1 MIHPYLRRRQGLEPV
16 TYPSEDVQAALSRT
30 LGVPIFQEQVM
41 QLAMLAAGFTAGE
54 ADQLRRAM
62 AAWKRKG
69 GLDTFHDKLVGG
81 MRERGYTPEFAEALF
96 SQIEGFAEYGF
107 PESHAAS
114 FALLAYASA
123 WMKRHHPAAFLAA
136 LLNSQPMGFYS
147 PSQLVQ
153 DARRHGVEV
162 RPVDVTCSDWEA
174 SLEPGEGQMPAVRL
188 GLNIVQGLAQPAGWR
203 IEEARAV
210 TAFSDLNDL
219 ASRAGLSSTD
229 MKSLAAANALQSMAG
244 NRREAL
250 WHAVVAA
257 PGKGLMKRT
266 SIASDDIE
274 LPAPSEAQ
282 QILAD
287 YRSIGLT
294 LGRHPLALLREQ
306 LLTQRLLPA
315 STLAN
320 FKQGQF
326 ARACGIVTVR
336 QRPATAKG
344 TVFVTLE
351 DETGVIN
358 VIVWPSLVEKQPK
371 ELLQSS
377 LLAVF
382 GIWQTEN
389 NVHHLI
395 AKRLVDLTDWLG
407 RLQTECRDFC

>member
-1 MIHPYLRRRQGLEPV
+1 
-16 TYPSEDVQAALSRT
+16 
-30 LGVPIFQEQVM
+30 M
-41 QLAMLAAGFTAGE
+41 QLAMLAAGFSAGE

-69 GLDTFHDKLVGG
+69 GLDKFHDKLVGG
-81 MRERGYTPEFAEALF
+81 MLERGYTSEFAEALF

-162 RPVDVTCSDWEA
+162 RAVDVMHSDWEA
-174 SLEPGEGQMPAVRL
+174 TLEPIDGKSPAVRL
-188 GLNIVQGLAQPAGWR
+188 GLNIVQGLAQQSGWR

-210 TAFSDLNDL
+210 KGFADLNDL
-219 ASRAGLSSTD
+219 ALRANLSSTD
-229 MKSLAAANALQSMAG
+229 LKALAAANALQAIAG
-244 NRREAL
+244 NRREAS
-250 WHAVVAA
+250 WHAAVAA
-257 PGKGLMKRT
+257 PGKGLLKVG
-266 SIASDDIE
+266 SIAPDDIE
-274 LPAPSEAQ
+274 LPAPNEAQ
-282 QILAD
+282 QTVAD

-294 LGRHPLALLREQ
+294 LGRHPLALLRKH
-306 LLTQRLLPA
+306 LLQRRLLPA
-315 STLAN
+315 DTLAN
-320 FKQGQF
+320 FKHGEL
-326 ARACGIVTVR
+326 ARACGIVTVQ

-351 DETGVIN
+351 DETGVVN
-358 VIVWPSLVEKQPK
+358 VIVWPALVEKQRR

-377 LLAVF
+377 LLAVY

-395 AKRLVDLTDWLG
+395 AKRLVDLSDLLG
-407 RLQTECRDFC
+407 SLQTESRDFC

>member
-1 MIHPYLRRRQGLEPV
+1 
-16 TYPSEDVQAALSRT
+16 
-30 LGVPIFQEQVM
+30 M
-41 QLAMLAAGFTAGE
+41 QLAMLAAGFSAGE

-69 GLDTFHDKLVGG
+69 GLEKFHDKLIGG
-81 MRERGYTPEFAEALF
+81 MLERGYTNEFAQALF

-153 DARRHGVEV
+153 EARRHGVEV
-162 RPVDVTCSDWEA
+162 RAIDVRCSEWDARLEPVD
-174 SLEPGEGQMPAVRL
+174 GQPPAVRL
-188 GLNIVQGLAQPAGWR
+188 GLNLVQGLAQESGWR

-210 TAFSDLNDL
+210 KAFSDLNDL
-219 ASRAGLSSTD
+219 ALRANLSTTD
-229 MKSLAAANALQSMAG
+229 LKALAAANALQSLAG

-250 WHAVVAA
+250 WHAAVAT
-257 PGKGLMKRT
+257 PGKGLLKT
-266 SIASDDIE
+266 GNIAPDAIE
-274 LPAPSEAQ
+274 LPAPNEAQ
-282 QILAD
+282 QIVAD
-287 YRSIGLT
+287 YRSTGLT
-294 LGRHPLALLREQ
+294 LGRHPLALLREH
-306 LLTQRLLPA
+306 LLKRRLLPA
-315 STLAN
+315 STLVN
-320 FKQGQF
+320 FNQGQI

-351 DETGVIN
+351 DETGVVN
-358 VIVWPSLVEKQPK
+358 VIVWPALVEKQRK

-377 LLAVF
+377 LLAVY

-395 AKRLVDLTDWLG
+395 AKRLVDMSALLG
-407 RLQTECRDFC
+407 SLQAESRDFC

>member
-1 MIHPYLRRRQGLEPV
+1 
-16 TYPSEDVQAALSRT
+16 
-30 LGVPIFQEQVM
+30 
-41 QLAMLAAGFTAGE
+41 MLAAGFTAGE

-69 GLDTFHDKLVGG
+69 GLDKFQDKLVGG
-81 MRERGYTPEFAEALF
+81 MLERGYTMEFAQALF

-162 RPVDVTCSDWEA
+162 RAVDVSCSNWEA
-174 SLEPGEGQMPAVRL
+174 TLEPTAGTQPAVRL
-188 GLNIVQGLAQPAGWR
+188 GLNIVQSLTQQAGWR

-210 TAFSDLNDL
+210 KTFSDLNDL
-219 ASRAGLSSTD
+219 ALRANLSSTD
-229 MKSLAAANALQSMAG
+229 LKALAAANALQTLAG
-244 NRREAL
+244 HRREAL
-250 WHAVVAA
+250 WHAAVAA
-257 PGKGLMKRT
+257 PGKGLLKT
-266 SIASDDIE
+266 GSIAPDAIA
-274 LPAPSEAQ
+274 LPAPNEAQ
-282 QILAD
+282 QIISD

-294 LGRHPLALLREQ
+294 LGRHPLALLREH
-306 LLTQRLLPA
+306 LLKRRLLPA
-315 STLAN
+315 STLAS
-320 FKQGQF
+320 FKQGQI
-326 ARACGIVTVR
+326 ARACGIVTAR

-358 VIVWPSLVEKQPK
+358 VIVWPALVEKQRN
-371 ELLQSS
+371 ELLNAS
-377 LLAVF
+377 LLGVY

-395 AKRLVDLTDWLG
+395 AKRLVDLTDLLG
-407 RLQTECRDFC
+407 SLQMESRDFC